1 VSARGGGPWAGG
13 IRVTVRSFVVVGSR
27 ARTARDFPLDD
38 LCGSA
43 GRWDLLARCV
53 QAALFIAHDL
63 RRDSELTLVLEGP
76 PDPPK
81 ALRVEGATARGL
93 NPDERST
100 VALLSRALELPLPP
114 SGGEV
119 TAHPGIHVSRRGL
132 DDVLGAE
139 ASAGRGLVLLDEHG
153 RDGWSG
159 RVAGAVAPGGAT
171 FVLGDDTGLS
181 EAHLAEVRVRDAL
194 ELGLGPRPL
203 HTDHCIVLV
212 HNLLDRA
219 GASG

>member
-1 VSARGGGPWAGG
+1 MTA
-13 IRVTVRSFVVVGSR
+13 RSFVVVGSR

-43 GRWDLLARCV
+43 GRWDILARCV
-53 QAALFIAHDL
+53 QGALFIAHDL
-63 RRDSELTLVLEGP
+63 RRDSQLTLVVEGP

-100 VALLSRALELPLPP
+100 VALLSRALEHPLPP
-114 SGGEV
+114 GGREV
-119 TAHPGIHVSRRGL
+119 TVHPGVHVSRRGL
-132 DDVLGAE
+132 AEVLGAE
-139 ASAGRGLVLLDEHG
+139 ASAGRRLVLLDEGG
-153 RDGWSG
+153 RDGWTG
-159 RVAGAVAPGGAT
+159 EVATAASGGAT

-181 EAHLAEVRVRDAL
+181 AAHLTEVRSMGAL
-194 ELGLGPRPL
+194 ELGLGPLPL
-203 HTDHCIVLV
+203 HTDHCIVVV

-219 GASG
+219 GRDSGRGP